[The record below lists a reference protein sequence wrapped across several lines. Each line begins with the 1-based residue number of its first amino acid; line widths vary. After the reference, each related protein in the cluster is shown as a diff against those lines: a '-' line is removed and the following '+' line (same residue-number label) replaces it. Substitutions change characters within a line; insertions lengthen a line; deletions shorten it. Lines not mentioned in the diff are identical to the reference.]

1 MRFGCRPLLRM
12 AVGGGY
18 AFRHGLLRNP
28 NFVTLSGAEGGV
40 ERVSSKLLRVDRL
53 HNTDCASFC
62 PKHENV
68 LRASQNPIPH
78 NRHFRY
84 NTLRGGKP

>member
-28 NFVTLSGAEGGV
+28 NFVTLSGAQ
-40 ERVSSKLLRVDRL
+40 RSRTDLRKLLRVDRL
-53 HNTDCASFC
+53 HNADCASFC

-78 NRHFRY
+78 NRHFLY

>member
-28 NFVTLSGAEGGV
+28 NFVTLSGAQ
-40 ERVSSKLLRVDRL
+40 RSRTDLRKLLRVEGL
-53 HNTDCASFC
+53 HGAYCVYC
-62 PKHENV
+62 C
-68 LRASQNPIPH
+68 L
-78 NRHFRY
+78 
-84 NTLRGGKP
+84 